1 MRPIGGRLVTMRGT
15 FVIPDEATGAATVVA
30 DPDNGAVTA
39 KLADGTPFWLD
50 LDSLDGEAFQLL
62 GAPFEFHPL
71 AIEDAEHFGQ
81 RPKIDVYDTFTLIV
95 AYGVTDDGGPV
106 EVHCF
111 YAEHFLV
118 TVHRGDVPNL
128 AAAMAH
134 LADHATPLPAPI
146 MLLHRVVD
154 TLVDS
159 YLPALDAMDSSIDAL
174 EDAILRRPTE
184 AQLGDLFRLKR
195 VLGTVRRLLSGQ
207 RDVFASVRSG
217 DEELPGMTLAA
228 ERYFRDVY
236 DHLVR
241 ASQAVDSLRDLL
253 ISAVDAH
260 LSTTSNRLNVVMKQ
274 LTIIATVFLP
284 LSFVTGFFGQNFAWM
299 VDHVTSAWA
308 FWVGGVAIQVLVVI
322 ALVAM
327 FRREGWTGRGADE

>member
-1 MRPIGGRLVTMRGT
+1 MHGS
-15 FVIPDEATGAATVVA
+15 FVIPDAATGAATVVT
-30 DPDNGAVTA
+30 DPDNDAVAA
-39 KLADGTPFWLD
+39 KLADATPFWLD
-50 LDSLDGEAFQLL
+50 LDALDGEALRLL

-81 RPKIDVYDTFTLIV
+81 RPKIDAYDTFTFVV
-95 AYGVTDDGGPV
+95 AYGVAGDGTPV

-118 TVHRGDVPNL
+118 TVHRGDVPTL
-128 AAAMAH
+128 TAAIGH
-134 LADHATPLPAPI
+134 LTDHAAPLPAPI

-154 TLVDS
+154 ALVDTF
-159 YLPALDAMDSSIDAL
+159 LPALDAMDSSVDAL

-195 VLGTVRRLLSGQ
+195 ALGTVRRLVSGQ
-207 RDVFASVRSG
+207 RDVYASVWSG
-217 DEELPGMTLAA
+217 DEELPGMTPAA

-236 DHLVR
+236 DHLIR
-241 ASQAVDSLRDLL
+241 AGQSADSLRDLL
-253 ISAVDAH
+253 ISVVDAH

-299 VDHVTSAWA
+299 VNRITGAWA
-308 FWVGGVAIQVLVVI
+308 FWVGGVAVQVLVVI

-327 FRREGWTGRGADE
+327 FRRKGWAGRAADR